1 MKLTLPRPYAP
12 ARRIT
17 FHESLALD
25 TLRAFADPDGIG
37 SRAPVAPV
45 ALVSANLQIPAEHAV
60 SLLSSLESRRL
71 ILLTERY
78 FAISSRL
85 SKALKKER
93 DRNRQRALNPATV
106 NSQASTPP
114 DWTLHH
120 RARQLFPCLRARM
133 DRPPSYTVP
142 AAFAPLLG
150 RHEHFHKKDCPPDV
164 EILTEACYPGELSS
178 ILTMIEEQLSAHRQP
193 VLLYTRKAIY
203 LGIRRAAKR

>member
-25 TLRAFADPDGIG
+25 TLRAFAGPEGIG
-37 SRAPVAPV
+37 NRAHLAPVAI
-45 ALVSANLQIPAEHAV
+45 VSANLQIPADHAAA
-60 SLLSSLESRRL
+60 LLSSLESRRI
-71 ILLTERY
+71 ILLTESD

-85 SKALKKER
+85 SKALKNER
-93 DRNRQRALNPATV
+93 DRNRQRALNPATN
-106 NSQASTPP
+106 NSQVSTPP
-114 DWTLHH
+114 DWTLHQ

-133 DRPPSYTVP
+133 DRPASYTVP
-142 AAFAPLLG
+142 AAFAPLLAS
-150 RHEHFHKKDCPPDV
+150 HEHFHKKDCPPDV

-178 ILTMIEEQLSAHRQP
+178 ILTMIEEQLSAHRHP